1 MADTFSGSTWADRW
15 SSNRTRFR
23 QAFCHIND
31 LTVYDE
37 PQMLFG
43 GVKRSDIGR
52 FGGIAGVAK
61 FTDLCWINVRTTPR
75 HSLS

>member
-1 MADTFSGSTWADRW
+1 
-15 SSNRTRFR
+15 
-23 QAFCHIND
+23 
-31 LTVYDE
+31 
-37 PQMLFG
+37 MLFG